1 MLFESQEAVIKVFGN
16 YSSIASEVKYKTIHE
31 NRTPI
36 MSARAAQGR
45 VAKVS
50 NRKVS
55 DQISKY

>member
-1 MLFESQEAVIKVFGN
+1 MLFESQEAVFKVFGN

-31 NRTPI
+31 NRIPI
-36 MSARAAQGR
+36 MSERAAQGR

-50 NRKVS
+50 SRKVS